1 MAAQSLPVS
10 LTEIQKEKARRHL
23 RHFVQFF
30 WQVIEPQTELI
41 WGWPLDAVCDH
52 LEAVSRGEIRDLV
65 INIPPRHLKSTIVSV
80 MWPAWEWL
88 HDPTVRYLTGS
99 YDKTLATRDAV
110 RSRRILQS
118 PAYLDLNQDENG
130 EQRFRLA
137 GDQNVKSRYENNR
150 TGHRICTSPSSAAT
164 GEGGNRI
171 MVDDPHNV
179 KEAQNDEQRL
189 QVIEWW
195 EQTMSTRRNN
205 PKKDSRVVVMQ
216 RLHEEDL
223 AGRCIE
229 KGYEH
234 VCLPL
239 TFESNHPHISNTSLE
254 FKDPRT
260 KEGELLMPERMGM
273 DEVAQA
279 AIDLGTYG
287 YAGQM
292 QQRPKPSE
300 GGILKKAWFQRYEIE
315 PSLDHCD
322 RIITSWDCSF
332 KGKERTKRGELRA
345 VSSRSYVVGQVW
357 AFRGA
362 SCFLLDLVRDQWDI
376 KQTIDAML
384 KLIKKWPQATAH
396 LVEDKANGP
405 AIQTL
410 LADSVPGLIMV
421 EPRGSKIQ
429 RAYAVAP
436 MCEAGQV
443 FFPTSRHSPWVDALL
458 DELGGFP
465 FAAHDDQVDALT
477 QALIRE
483 QIDETNASM
492 RALQRMVGNG

>member
-1 MAAQSLPVS
+1 M
-10 LTEIQKEKARRHL
+10 
-23 RHFVQFF
+23 
-30 WQVIEPQTELI
+30 
-41 WGWPLDAVCDH
+41 
-52 LEAVSRGEIRDLV
+52 
-65 INIPPRHLKSTIVSV
+65 
-80 MWPAWEWL
+80 
-88 HDPTVRYLTGS
+88 
-99 YDKTLATRDAV
+99 
-110 RSRRILQS
+110 
-118 PAYLDLNQDENG
+118 
-130 EQRFRLA
+130 
-137 GDQNVKSRYENNR
+137 
-150 TGHRICTSPSSAAT
+150 
-164 GEGGNRI
+164 
-171 MVDDPHNV
+171 
-179 KEAQNDEQRL
+179 
-189 QVIEWW
+189 
-195 EQTMSTRRNN
+195 
-205 PKKDSRVVVMQ
+205 
-216 RLHEEDL
+216 
-223 AGRCIE
+223 
-229 KGYEH
+229 
-234 VCLPL
+234 
-239 TFESNHPHISNTSLE
+239 
-254 FKDPRT
+254 
-260 KEGELLMPERMGM
+260 
-273 DEVAQA
+273 
-279 AIDLGTYG
+279 
-287 YAGQM
+287 
-292 QQRPKPSE
+292 
-300 GGILKKAWFQRYEIE
+300 
-315 PSLDHCD
+315 DHCD